1 MMYLNQLMR
10 SQRLTKA
17 ELSRQ
22 SGIPETTLRDLL
34 SGSVRLENC
43 KAGTILRLAR
53 AFHVSVEE
61 LLCTAANTLRII
73 RSIVRSPCRRT
84 SRRRSARCFMPSRS
98 CCPIPDDRADGGL
111 HRTACTAGMPA
122 LPAGILHGNGR
133 ALPPDRAG
141 RTQLPSR
148 KPRLRLFC

>member
-1 MMYLNQLMR
+1 MTYLNQLMR
-10 SQRLTKA
+10 AQHLTKA

-61 LLCTAANTLRII
+61 LLMHSGEHPAQSVPEDEQTAFCALLHAL
-73 RSIVRSPCRRT
+73 SQLL
-84 SRRRSARCFMPSRS
+84 
-98 CCPIPDDRADGGL
+98 PDA
-111 HRTACTAGMPA
+111 
-122 LPAGILHGNGR
+122 
-133 ALPPDRAG
+133 
-141 RTQLPSR
+141 
-148 KPRLRLFC
+148 

>member
-1 MMYLNQLMR
+1 MERIEIEPASRLFAQQMVMGCLPQLLLAVAAHREMEPAVQLMR

-61 LLCTAANTLRII
+61 LLMHGGEHPADYPEHRAQSVPEDEQTAFCALLHAL
-73 RSIVRSPCRRT
+73 SQLL
-84 SRRRSARCFMPSRS
+84 
-98 CCPIPDDRADGGL
+98 PD
-111 HRTACTAGMPA
+111 
-122 LPAGILHGNGR
+122 
-133 ALPPDRAG
+133 
-141 RTQLPSR
+141 S
-148 KPRLRLFC
+148 

>member
-1 MMYLNQLMR
+1 MTYLNQLMR

-17 ELSRQ
+17 ELSRK

-61 LLCTAANTLRII
+61 LLMHGGEYPAEHRAQSVPEDEQTALCALLHAL
-73 RSIVRSPCRRT
+73 SQLL
-84 SRRRSARCFMPSRS
+84 
-98 CCPIPDDRADGGL
+98 PD
-111 HRTACTAGMPA
+111 
-122 LPAGILHGNGR
+122 
-133 ALPPDRAG
+133 
-141 RTQLPSR
+141 S
-148 KPRLRLFC
+148 

>member
-43 KAGTILRLAR
+43 KAGTILRLAEHR
-53 AFHVSVEE
+53 AQSVPEDE
-61 LLCTAANTLRII
+61 QTAFCALLHAL
-73 RSIVRSPCRRT
+73 SQLL
-84 SRRRSARCFMPSRS
+84 
-98 CCPIPDDRADGGL
+98 PD
-111 HRTACTAGMPA
+111 
-122 LPAGILHGNGR
+122 
-133 ALPPDRAG
+133 
-141 RTQLPSR
+141 S
-148 KPRLRLFC
+148 

>member
-61 LLCTAANTLRII
+61 LLMHGGEHPADYPERRAQSVPEDEQTAFCALLHAL
-73 RSIVRSPCRRT
+73 SQLL
-84 SRRRSARCFMPSRS
+84 
-98 CCPIPDDRADGGL
+98 PD
-111 HRTACTAGMPA
+111 
-122 LPAGILHGNGR
+122 
-133 ALPPDRAG
+133 
-141 RTQLPSR
+141 S
-148 KPRLRLFC
+148 

>member
-1 MMYLNQLMR
+1 MTYLNQLMR

-61 LLCTAANTLRII
+61 LLMHSVPEDEQTALCALLHAL
-73 RSIVRSPCRRT
+73 SQLL
-84 SRRRSARCFMPSRS
+84 
-98 CCPIPDDRADGGL
+98 PDA
-111 HRTACTAGMPA
+111 
-122 LPAGILHGNGR
+122 
-133 ALPPDRAG
+133 
-141 RTQLPSR
+141 
-148 KPRLRLFC
+148 

>member
-1 MMYLNQLMR
+1 MTYLNQLMR

-22 SGIPETTLRDLL
+22 SGIPDTTLRDLL

-61 LLCTAANTLRII
+61 LLMYSGEHPAEHRAQSVPEDEQTALCALLHAL
-73 RSIVRSPCRRT
+73 SQLL
-84 SRRRSARCFMPSRS
+84 
-98 CCPIPDDRADGGL
+98 PD
-111 HRTACTAGMPA
+111 
-122 LPAGILHGNGR
+122 
-133 ALPPDRAG
+133 
-141 RTQLPSR
+141 S
-148 KPRLRLFC
+148 